1 MNHPWQDIALETY
14 ERHMSL
20 EQVYQLQAMNQ
31 MMRQQLRAHPAE
43 TVMIL
48 GVAGGNGLEHIDKK
62 TVKTVYGVDINLSYL
77 QACVRRYPGLRG
89 TFVPICAD
97 LTQSVTALPPA
108 QLLIANLIIEYI
120 GYPSLAAVVR
130 QVAPRDVS
138 CIIQVDPVDGDGG
151 FVSDSPYVAAF
162 DALGSVHHAVEEGAL
177 SQCLRRLRRSGRTS
191 PCPTAKNWSSWI
203 FAADRTVGENPS
215 GFLTKYGNSCKLDY

>member
-62 TVKTVYGVDINLSYL
+62 RSKRYTAWISTSGYL
-77 QACVRRYPGLRG
+77 QACV
-89 TFVPICAD
+89 
-97 LTQSVTALPPA
+97 PP
-108 QLLIANLIIEYI
+108 
-120 GYPSLAAVVR
+120 
-130 QVAPRDVS
+130 VS
-138 CIIQVDPVDGDGG
+138 RP
-151 FVSDSPYVAAF
+151 
-162 DALGSVHHAVEEGAL
+162 
-177 SQCLRRLRRSGRTS
+177 
-191 PCPTAKNWSSWI
+191 
-203 FAADRTVGENPS
+203 
-215 GFLTKYGNSCKLDY
+215 